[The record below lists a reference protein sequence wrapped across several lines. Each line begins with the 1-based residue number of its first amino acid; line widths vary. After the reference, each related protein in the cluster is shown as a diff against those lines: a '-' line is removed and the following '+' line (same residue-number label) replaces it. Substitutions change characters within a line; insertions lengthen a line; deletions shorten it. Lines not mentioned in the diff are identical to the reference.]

1 MIRINF
7 RAAILYLISLSLL
20 YLAAMS
26 FAGAVAVIYYA
37 LLFFLLISLGLFIF
51 NSLSLRFIEIF
62 SNEHP
67 LRGETITYKLALS
80 NEYFLPIV
88 EFCIKFRET
97 AGAGENFEKKINCF
111 IGGKKYFEKEY
122 SVISE
127 HRGVY
132 ELGIERAEIMDM
144 AGILAYSPKIFFRT
158 FYVRPRIFR
167 PDNTDFAESLKDS
180 SGGNFHGGAEIDD
193 QFSSIEEYREGMETK
208 RIFWKKYFST
218 GNMYVKLF
226 HGSSRKSIDVYADM
240 RRSDAH
246 GFRTN
251 EDLILESLLSVS
263 AHLLKSGTKFSVYA
277 EGEKVLGENCGMKQF
292 DKFYESTVFISFN
305 GQMSPYAN
313 ILSEGGMGIAKD
325 AIIISS
331 CNDYLC
337 ADIPYPEKILILF
350 VSENPSPEEERY
362 LSVLESRGIRV
373 KLISS
378 FEDISK
384 VFQ

>member
-1 MIRINF
+1 VIRVNF
-7 RAAILYLISLSLL
+7 RAGILYLISLSLL

-37 LLFFLLISLGLFIF
+37 LLLFLLISLALFVF

-80 NEYFLPIV
+80 NESLLPIV

-132 ELGIERAEIMDM
+132 ELGIERAEIRDM
-144 AGILAYSPKIFFRT
+144 AGILTYSPKIFFRT

-167 PDNTDFAESLKDS
+167 PENTDFAESLKDS
-180 SGGNFHGGAEIDD
+180 SGGNFHGGSEIDD

-226 HGSSRKSIDVYADM
+226 HGSSRKSIEVYADM
-240 RRSDAH
+240 RKSDAH

-251 EDLILESLLSVS
+251 EDLILESVLSVS

-277 EGEKVLGENCGMKQF
+277 EGEKVLGENCGMRQF

-313 ILSEGGMGIAKD
+313 ILSESGLGIAKD
-325 AIIISS
+325 AIVISS

-362 LSVLESRGIRV
+362 LSVLESKGIRV

>member
-26 FAGAVAVIYYA
+26 FAGAVAVVYYA
-37 LLFFLLISLGLFIF
+37 LLLFLLISLVTFIS

-67 LRGETITYKLALS
+67 LRGETINYKLSLS
-80 NEYFLPIV
+80 NEFFLPIA
-88 EFCIKFRET
+88 EFCIVFRET
-97 AGAGENFEKKINCF
+97 VGTGENFEKKINCF
-111 IGGKKYFEKEY
+111 IGGKKYFEKKY

-132 ELGIERAEIMDM
+132 ELGIERAEVRDI

-158 FYVRPRIFR
+158 FYVRPRIFN
-167 PDNTDFAESLKDS
+167 PEKTDFAENLKDS
-180 SGGNFHGGAEIDD
+180 NGGSFHGGMEIDD
-193 QFSSIEEYREGMETK
+193 QFSSIDEYREGMDAK

-226 HGSSRKSIDVYADM
+226 QGSSRKSIEVHADM
-240 RRSDAH
+240 RKSDVNH
-246 GFRTN
+246 TRTN

-263 AHLLKSGTKFSVYA
+263 AHLMKCGTSFSVFA
-277 EGEKVLGENCGMKQF
+277 EGEKIFGDNSGLRQF
-292 DKFYESTVFISFN
+292 DKFYESTVFIPFD
-305 GQMSPYAN
+305 GQISPYAR
-313 ILSEGGMGIAKD
+313 ILSDSGAGIIKD
-325 AIIISS
+325 TIVISS
-331 CNDYLC
+331 GNDYLC
-337 ADIPYPEKILILF
+337 ADIPSPEKILILY
-350 VSENPSPEEERY
+350 VSSHPSPEDERY
-362 LSVLESRGIRV
+362 FSVLESKGIRV
-373 KLISS
+373 KLISA

>member
-1 MIRINF
+1 M
-7 RAAILYLISLSLL
+7 YLISLSLL

-37 LLFFLLISLGLFIF
+37 LLLFLLISLAVFIS

-67 LRGETITYKLALS
+67 LRGESINYKLSLS
-80 NEYFLPIV
+80 NESFLPIA
-88 EFCIKFRET
+88 EFRIVFRET
-97 AGAGENFEKKINCF
+97 VGIGENFEKKINCF
-111 IGGKKYFEKEY
+111 IGGKKYFEKKY

-144 AGILAYSPKIFFRT
+144 AGILTYSPKIFFRT
-158 FYVRPRIFR
+158 FYVRPRVFR

-193 QFSSIEEYREGMETK
+193 QFSSIEEYREGMDAK

-277 EGEKVLGENCGMKQF
+277 DGEKVLGENCGMKLF

-305 GQMSPYAN
+305 GQMSPYAG
-313 ILSEGGMGIAKD
+313 ILSESRTGIAKD
-325 AIIISS
+325 AIVISS
-331 CNDYLC
+331 SSDYLC
-337 ADIPYPEKILILF
+337 ADVPYPEKILILY
-350 VSENPSPEEERY
+350 VSANPLPEDERY

>member
-1 MIRINF
+1 MIRVNF
-7 RAAILYLISLSLL
+7 RAGILYLISLSLL

-37 LLFFLLISLGLFIF
+37 LLLFLLISLALFVF

-80 NEYFLPIV
+80 NESFLPIV

-167 PDNTDFAESLKDS
+167 PENTDFAESLKDS
-180 SGGNFHGGAEIDD
+180 SGGNFHGGTEIDD
-193 QFSSIEEYREGMETK
+193 QFSAIEEYREGMETK

-226 HGSSRKSIDVYADM
+226 HGSSRKSIEVYADM
-240 RRSDAH
+240 RKPEAH
-246 GFRTN
+246 EFRAN
-251 EDLILESLLSVS
+251 EDLILESVLSVS

-277 EGEKVLGENCGMKQF
+277 EGEKVLGENCGMRQF

-313 ILSEGGMGIAKD
+313 ILCEGGMGIAKD

-350 VSENPSPEEERY
+350 VSENPSTEEERY